1 MTFEELNV
9 VRTLR
14 KQIADEERKLAGF
27 KDLARSVTPQFNRV
41 TENGKSFTCLDVSP
55 KGNNPDSRVETI
67 ATLITDTENILTGL
81 RRRVETEIPLLTKK
95 IQEEFKDTNAQTL
108 LLYRYVFG
116 KHFRDIGFLMN
127 YSESRVYCM
136 HGNLMKKLQKST

>member
-1 MTFEELNV
+1 MTFEELNI

-14 KQIADEERKLAGF
+14 KQIADEERKLEGF
-27 KDLARSVTPQFNRV
+27 KDLAHSITPQFKRV
-41 TENGKSFTCLDVSP
+41 TEDGESFPCLDVSP
-55 KGNNPDSRVETI
+55 KGNNFDSRVETI
-67 ATLITDTENILTGL
+67 ATLITDTENILADL
-81 RRRVETEIPLLTKK
+81 RRKIENEMPLLAKK
-95 IQEEFKDTNAQTL
+95 IQEEFKDTNAQSL

-127 YSESRVYCM
+127 YSESRVYFM